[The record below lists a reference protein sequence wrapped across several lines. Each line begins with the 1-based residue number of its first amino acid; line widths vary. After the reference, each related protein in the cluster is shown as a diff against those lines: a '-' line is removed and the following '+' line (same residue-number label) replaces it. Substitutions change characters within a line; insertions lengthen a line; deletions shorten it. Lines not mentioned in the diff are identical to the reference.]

1 MNILI
6 AANYATPK
14 SGNFIASLIT
24 LARKI
29 RENGSNV
36 YFVFP
41 KRADWIEWF
50 EKENFNVDIIDYEN
64 YSIDEQ
70 FCKLNELI
78 KRYEID
84 IIHIHFGMFRQAL
97 VRNRSKIKSVKI
109 LVHDH
114 MDLYVGANYFLQRMG
129 FVFLSLVYAI
139 KKITVITV
147 NKQKKTNYFFLKRKW
162 FVPNGLSLERYVSYS
177 MTREE
182 CRAKLGLAP
191 EEKTCFLLGWDLK
204 RKGLDIALKAVQ
216 RCREKDPTV
225 VLGIIGAGEGT
236 PSDYAKAFIRNEC
249 GIDPDE
255 PWIRYFDNFEDMFA
269 VHRAIDIYISASRKE
284 AFSYGILESISQN
297 TPTVVSDIKGTKW
310 ASEYTNCHFY
320 PVEDPDKCA
329 DAITKALQNGRR
341 DSNYLDIIDKYS
353 IDKWCNN
360 IIEIY
365 KKL

>member
-97 VRNRSKIKSVKI
+97 VRNRRKIKDVKI
-109 LVHDH
+109 LIHDH
-114 MDLYVGANYFLQRMG
+114 MGYYVGHSILLQKLG
-129 FVFLSLVYAI
+129 FAAFSIVYALEKI
-139 KKITVITV
+139 RVVTVLKNKK
-147 NKQKKTNYFFLKRKW
+147 NSYFFLPKKW
-162 FVPNGLSLERYVSYS
+162 YVPNGLAPERYLSHS

-182 CRAKLGLAP
+182 CRRNLQVDKN
-191 EEKTCFLLGWDLK
+191 EKVCFLLGWDLK
-204 RKGLDIALKAVQ
+204 RKGLDIALKAIEK
-216 RCREKDPTV
+216 CRESDENIV
-225 VLGIIGAGEGT
+225 IGIIGAGEKEPT
-236 PSDYAKAFIRNEC
+236 DYAKSFIQEEC
-249 GIDPDE
+249 NINPKAS
-255 PWIRYFDNFEDMFA
+255 WIKYFNNYEDMFA
-269 VHRAIDIYISASRKE
+269 VHRAVDVYLAVSRQEGFPYGMLE
-284 AFSYGILESISQN
+284 AISQN
-297 TPTVVSDIKGTKW
+297 TPIVASEIKAQLW
-310 ASEYTNCHFY
+310 AKEYTNSYFY
-320 PVEDPDKCA
+320 PTENYDKCA